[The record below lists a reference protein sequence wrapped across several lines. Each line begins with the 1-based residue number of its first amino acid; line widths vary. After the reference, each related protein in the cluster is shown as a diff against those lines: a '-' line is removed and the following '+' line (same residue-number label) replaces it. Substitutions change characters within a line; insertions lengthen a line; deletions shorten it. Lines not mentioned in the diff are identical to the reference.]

1 MWTSGCG
8 ERMRAEHPDPEVA
21 ETGEEPDSGAAGGR
35 GTDSEQDGGAAGSG
49 GRDRMAEELGL
60 LLDAAAWRAEEYLR
74 GGGERTRDRSAE
86 PSGETTSGGAAS
98 CGWCPICAVAA
109 LVRGDQPE
117 LTTKLADQ
125 LSGLVELLRGTLA
138 QHRHAES
145 ADPPPET
152 AEPAAERAGKV
163 QRIEVRRVRGKTTA
177 AAGHGA
183 AAGHDA
189 AGHGGP
195 TGERDC

>member
-8 ERMRAEHPDPEVA
+8 ERMRAEHPDPEA
-21 ETGEEPDSGAAGGR
+21 TTGTGEEPGSGGC
-35 GTDSEQDGGAAGSG
+35 GTDSEQDGGAPGSG

-74 GGGERTRDRSAE
+74 GGGERTRDRAAG
-86 PSGETTSGGAAS
+86 PFGETTSGGAAS

-117 LTTKLADQ
+117 LTGKLAEQ

-138 QHRHAES
+138 QHRHAEP
-145 ADPPPET
+145 ADPAPET

-163 QRIEVRRVRGKTTA
+163 QRIEVRRVRGKTAA
-177 AAGHGA
+177 AAGCGA
-183 AAGHDA
+183 AAGSGVA
-189 AGHGGP
+189 AQGGS